1 MIHVAH
7 LAPRGCWDEN
17 ILTQLL
23 GNHLYP
29 TGLEYEHHDGWP
41 NIYDTGVIAVI
52 PGRYWHTRAAE
63 ISEAMARYRWVLAFR
78 TGDEEDLFDIDAV
91 THPNIKWWVQTPRAD
106 KYYRGARWFGVGWTP
121 AFNNPPF
128 DPDTP
133 AARKRPL
140 DVYLAGQNTH
150 CRRNQAFKTLNTM
163 QEHPDYRK
171 IRIQADPTPGFTQ
184 GVSPAEYAK
193 TMVTAKI
200 GVAPAGAVSP
210 DSFRFWEALQAHTL
224 PIVDG
229 ESPLQSYYA
238 SQFWSRMFG
247 DGSPLSV
254 LTTYAQLPGYIEDL
268 LAGWPANGNRVTAW
282 WMREKRKMT
291 LDLLADLESLGA
303 I

>member
-23 GNHLYP
+23 GNHLHP

-41 NIYDTGVIAVI
+41 NIYDTGVIAII

-128 DPDTP
+128 DPGTP

-171 IRIQADPTPGFTQ
+171 IRIQADPTPDLRK
-184 GVSPAEYAK
+184 VSAPRSTPKLWLPRRLVWPRPAQSPP
-193 TMVTAKI
+193 T
-200 GVAPAGAVSP
+200 VS
-210 DSFRFWEALQAHTL
+210 DSGKRYKHTPCRSLTVNHRCKAIMRHSFGHACSAMAAHYQSSQPMRNYQAIL
-224 PIVDG
+224 RIC
-229 ESPLQSYYA
+229 
-238 SQFWSRMFG
+238 
-247 DGSPLSV
+247 
-254 LTTYAQLPGYIEDL
+254 LPGGRRTE
-268 LAGWPANGNRVTAW
+268 TA
-282 WMREKRKMT
+282 
-291 LDLLADLESLGA
+291 
-303 I
+303 